1 MKSMYLL
8 YLCLINLFLFNSL
21 NFNAKRI
28 ASNLFGISLL
38 LPNNNLITSNSLI
51 PVAEATNIH
60 VTSSPTTSYESSFV
74 QIENNNIYFYG
85 SLNQESSKALKD
97 ALIELISASILFEN
111 KFESKSPPIKLHIQS
126 EGGSLLHSMYLVD
139 IIKNSPI
146 PIHTYVEGFAASAA
160 TLISVSGHKRFM
172 TENSLMLIHQ
182 LSSGSSGKYNELSD
196 GMENFNTFMKS
207 IKKIYFTYTKIN
219 PVELDEL
226 LKHDLWLSSDK
237 CIKYGLV
244 DEIVTKQ

>member
-1 MKSMYLL
+1 MFLL
-8 YLCLINLFLFNSL
+8 YFCFVNLFLFNSL
-21 NFNAKRI
+21 NFNTKRVV
-28 ASNLFGISLL
+28 SNLLGVSLL
-38 LPNNNLITSNSLI
+38 FPNNNLITSNSLI
-51 PVAEATNIH
+51 PIAEAAPIH
-60 VTSSPTTSYESSFV
+60 DTHTTSSSYETSLV
-74 QIENNNIYFYG
+74 QIEHNNIYFYG
-85 SLNQESSKALKD
+85 SLNQQSSKALKD
-97 ALIELISASILFEN
+97 ALNELISTSILFEN
-111 KFESKSPPIKLHIQS
+111 KYDTKSPPIKLHIQS

-160 TLISVSGHKRFM
+160 TLISVSGHKRFI

-196 GMENFNTFMKS
+196 GMENFNTFMQA

-237 CIKYGLV
+237 CLEYGLV